1 MLGYTVDEMV
11 GMHLFD
17 IMDGEGRTIAEANL
31 ERRRHAINEHHDF
44 KFTRRDGS
52 SLWAILSTSP
62 LLDDQGSYVGAL
74 ALVTDVTERRK
85 TEARLRELASLRER
99 T

>member
-1 MLGYTVDEMV
+1 
-11 GMHLFD
+11 
-17 IMDGEGRTIAEANL
+17 
-31 ERRRHAINEHHDF
+31 
-44 KFTRRDGS
+44 
-52 SLWAILSTSP
+52 LWAILSTSP